1 MKSIVIIPA
10 YNEEKSIEKTVED
23 IRENAPEFDY
33 VIVNDCSRD
42 NTCLLYTSPS
52 PRDTR

>member
-42 NTCLLYTSPS
+42 NTLKVCTE
-52 PRDTR
+52 

>member
-23 IRENAPEFDY
+23 IREM
-33 VIVNDCSRD
+33 
-42 NTCLLYTSPS
+42 LPS
-52 PRDTR
+52 LIMSL